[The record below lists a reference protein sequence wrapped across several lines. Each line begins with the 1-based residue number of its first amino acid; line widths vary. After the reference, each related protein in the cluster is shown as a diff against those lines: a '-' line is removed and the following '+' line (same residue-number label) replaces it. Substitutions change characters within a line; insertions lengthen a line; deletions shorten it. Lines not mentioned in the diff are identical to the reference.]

1 MVRQA
6 GTKQADETIHKAG
19 QVVAGGTPRR
29 NNKVI
34 FAYNPV
40 SMEFR
45 MIDGVDVAIVGGG
58 PAGSTVAAL
67 LAQAGLQVAL
77 AEQKPFPRQKVCGE
91 FISNGARPVLERLGL
106 LAEFDS
112 LAGPPLRRVRVL
124 TQTGQSIEAPFPSDI
139 AGAFPRAISRDL
151 FDQLLIARA
160 REWGAH
166 ILQPCHV
173 TAIAGSTGAGFLVR
187 TGGGDIRSRCVVV
200 AHGMPASPA
209 VAGRL
214 APTGADN
221 GFVCFKTHFT
231 GCNLPND
238 LIAIA
243 GVRDLYAGL
252 APTSSGPDSYRDR
265 THPPAA
271 IDCRR
276 YNLAFV
282 ARRRLLAHYPDA
294 DSLLAYLFR
303 RNAPLLGMIR
313 HARRIDRWHACGPLV
328 PGVRRIFSDGCFFT
342 GNAAGEVHALIGE
355 GITLALR
362 SARLL
367 SDKLVHGLRAGE
379 GFEDIGL
386 AYEAA
391 WRCEFYRRWRAG
403 NLFSELLMRPLLGE
417 VAAAVLEA
425 FPELMTLAVHY
436 SGKTPAAPDRFG
448 GVSNCRT
455 PGND

>member
-1 MVRQA
+1 
-6 GTKQADETIHKAG
+6 
-19 QVVAGGTPRR
+19 
-29 NNKVI
+29 
-34 FAYNPV
+34 
-40 SMEFR
+40 

-67 LAQAGLQVAL
+67 LARAGLQVAL
-77 AEQKPFPRQKVCGE
+77 AEQKSFPRQKVCGE
-91 FISNGARPVLERLGL
+91 FISNGARPVLEQLGL

-124 TQTGQSIEAPFPSDI
+124 TPAGRSVEAPFPSDT

-151 FDQLLIARA
+151 FDQLLITRA

-173 TAIAGSTGAGFLVR
+173 TAIAGSTAAGLLLR

-214 APTGADN
+214 APTVADN
-221 GFVCFKTHFT
+221 GFLCFKTHFT
-231 GCNLPND
+231 GCDLPDD

-252 APTSSGPDSYRDR
+252 APTSPGPDTCRDR
-265 THPPAA
+265 TCSSAA
-271 IDCRR
+271 ADCRR

-303 RNAPLLGMIR
+303 RNAPLRGMICQ
-313 HARRIDRWHACGPLV
+313 ARRIDRWLACGPLV
-328 PGVRRIFSDGCFFT
+328 PGVRRIFSGGCFFT
-342 GNAAGEVHALIGE
+342 GNAAGEVQPLIGE

-367 SDKLVHGLRAGE
+367 SDTLVRGLRAGE
-379 GFEDIGL
+379 GFDDIGH

-391 WRCEFYRRWRAG
+391 WRREFYRRLRAG
-403 NLFSELLMRPLLGE
+403 NLYSALLMRPFLGE
-417 VAAAVLEA
+417 VAAAVLDA
-425 FPELMTLAVHY
+425 FPELLTRAVHY
-436 SGKTPAAPDRFG
+436 SGKTPAAQDGFG
-448 GVSNCRT
+448 EVSN
-455 PGND
+455 